1 MEQNRPPRAIFEN
14 IGTLS
19 AQDIEASNILK
30 GLLKVE
36 VPKAIEYAIQNKK
49 TFASIFEIND
59 SNSYIEL
66 HKNQWVSALETCI
79 LFYVEEEDYEA
90 CNRMTKL
97 IDLIRSKKFNKV
109 VTHTD
114 KTN

>member
-1 MEQNRPPRAIFEN
+1 MKKYRPARAIFEN
-14 IGTLS
+14 VS
-19 AQDIEASNILK
+19 ALAAKDIEASNILK

-36 VPKAIEYAIQNKK
+36 VPKAIEYAIENKK

-66 HKNQWVSALETCI
+66 HKNQWIFALETCI

-90 CNRMTKL
+90 CNKMTKL
-97 IDLIRSKKFNKV
+97 IESIRSKKVNKI

>member
-1 MEQNRPPRAIFEN
+1 MKKYRPVRAIFEN
-14 IGTLS
+14 VGGLS
-19 AQDIEASNILK
+19 AQEIESSNVLK
-30 GLLKVE
+30 DLLKIE
-36 VPKAIEYAIQNKK
+36 VPKAIEYAIKNKK

-66 HKNQWVSALETCI
+66 HKNQWIFALETCI

-90 CNRMTKL
+90 CNKMTKL
-97 IDLIRSKKFNKV
+97 IESIKSKKVNKI

>member
-1 MEQNRPPRAIFEN
+1 MKKYRPARAIFEN

-19 AQDIEASNILK
+19 AQEIESSNILK
-30 GLLKVE
+30 DLLKVE
-36 VPKAIEYAIQNKK
+36 VPRAIQYAIENKK
-49 TFASIFEIND
+49 TFASIFEVND

-66 HKNQWVSALETCI
+66 HKNQWIFALETCI
-79 LFYVEEEDYEA
+79 LFYVEQEDYES
-90 CNRMTKL
+90 CNKMTKL
-97 IDLIRSKKFNKV
+97 IESIKSKKVNKI

>member
-1 MEQNRPPRAIFEN
+1 MKKYRPVRAIFEN
-14 IGTLS
+14 VSSLQ
-19 AQDIEASNILK
+19 AQDIEASSILRD
-30 GLLKVE
+30 LLKVE
-36 VPKAIEYAIQNKK
+36 APKAIEYAIQNKK

-66 HKNQWVSALETCI
+66 HKNQWILALETCI
-79 LFYVEEEDYEA
+79 LFYVEQEDYEA
-90 CNRMTKL
+90 CNKMTKL
-97 IDLIRSKKFNKV
+97 IESIKTKKVNKI